1 MHTRND
7 LNHKVFEKILLADKE
22 KIISN
27 IASLKVEIDALV
39 IEDGINDVE
48 DLAELQID
56 NTSDQALLHRLE
68 TELVEV
74 NAALNRIQ
82 SGVYGICEKTA
93 KKIPIERLI
102 ANPSARTIVLV

>member
-22 KIISN
+22 KIVSN
-27 IASLKVEIDALV
+27 IESLKAEIDALA

>member
-22 KIISN
+22 KIVSN
-27 IASLKVEIDALV
+27 IESLKAEIDALA

-68 TELVEV
+68 TELDEV
-74 NAALNRIQ
+74 NAALNRIK

>member
-22 KIISN
+22 KIIAN
-27 IASLKVEIDALV
+27 IESLKAEIDALV

-68 TELVEV
+68 TELSEV
-74 NAALNRIQ
+74 NAALNRIK

>member
-22 KIISN
+22 RIISN
-27 IASLKVEIDALV
+27 IASLKAEIDALV

-74 NAALNRIQ
+74 NAALNRIK

>member
-27 IASLKVEIDALV
+27 IESLKAEIDTLA
-39 IEDGINDVE
+39 IEDSINDVE

-56 NTSDQALLHRLE
+56 NTSDQTLLHRLE
-68 TELVEV
+68 TELDEV
-74 NAALNRIQ
+74 NSALNRIK

>member
-7 LNHKVFEKILLADKE
+7 LNHKVFEKMLIADKK

-27 IASLKVEIDALV
+27 IESLKAEINALV
-39 IEDGINDVE
+39 SDDDINDVE
-48 DLAELQID
+48 DMADLQIN

-68 TELVEV
+68 TELAEI
-74 NAALNRIQ
+74 NAALSRIKLR
-82 SGVYGICEKTA
+82 VYGICEKTA

-102 ANPSARTIVLV
+102 ANPSARTVVHV

>member
-1 MHTRND
+1 MGTRND
-7 LNHKVFEKILLADKE
+7 LNHKVFEKILLADKK
-22 KIISN
+22 KILSN
-27 IASLKVEIDALV
+27 IESLKAEIDTLV
-39 IEDGINDVE
+39 IEDGINDIE
-48 DLAELQID
+48 DMAELQID

-68 TELVEV
+68 TELAEV

>member
-7 LNHKVFEKILLADKE
+7 LNYKVFEKILLADKE
-22 KIISN
+22 KIVSN
-27 IASLKVEIDALV
+27 IESLKAEIDALV

-48 DLAELQID
+48 DLVELQID

-68 TELVEV
+68 TKLAEV

>member
-22 KIISN
+22 KIVSN
-27 IASLKVEIDALV
+27 IESLKAEIDALV

-68 TELVEV
+68 TELAEV
-74 NAALNRIQ
+74 NAALNRIK

-102 ANPSARTIVLV
+102 ANPSARTIVLI

>member
-22 KIISN
+22 KIVSN
-27 IASLKVEIDALV
+27 IESLKAEIDALV

-68 TELVEV
+68 TELAEV
-74 NAALNRIQ
+74 NAALNRIK

>member
-7 LNHKVFEKILLADKE
+7 LNYKVFEKILLADKE
-22 KIISN
+22 KIIGN
-27 IASLKVEIDALV
+27 IESLNAEIDALV

-68 TELVEV
+68 TELAEV
-74 NAALNRIQ
+74 NDALNRIK

>member
-7 LNHKVFEKILLADKE
+7 LNPKVFEKILLADKD
-22 KIISN
+22 KIIAN
-27 IASLKVEIDALV
+27 IESLKAEIDALV

-56 NTSDQALLHRLE
+56 NTSDQALIHRLE
-68 TELVEV
+68 TELAEV
-74 NAALNRIQ
+74 NAALNRIK

-93 KKIPIERLI
+93 KKIPIERLL
-102 ANPSARTIVLV
+102 ANPSARTVVDA